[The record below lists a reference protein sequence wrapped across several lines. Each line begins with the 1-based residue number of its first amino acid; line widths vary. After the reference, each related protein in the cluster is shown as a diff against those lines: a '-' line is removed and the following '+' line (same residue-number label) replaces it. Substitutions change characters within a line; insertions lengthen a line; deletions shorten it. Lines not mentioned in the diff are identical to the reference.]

1 MNLRAM
7 LLLALAGA
15 LFAIP
20 AGAQQM
26 DVVFEANDDGPV
38 TAMPPLPPPPPH
50 VAAGGMMGGSMM
62 VALPPPAY
70 GIPARVAE
78 KLGLSKE
85 LVQKIQD
92 LTFEANGQLI
102 NLEADLKR
110 AQLELDRLLR
120 SASPNENAVMQQV
133 DAVGRAEAAV
143 RKNRIGLMLQI
154 KRMLGPDN
162 WQKLE
167 AEMGEGRREIR
178 IMRQPGVGVGVGLG
192 GGEEGARTSDPRK

>member
-7 LLLALAGA
+7 LPLALAGV

-20 AGAQQM
+20 AGAQQL
-26 DVVFEANDDGPV
+26 DVVFEGNGDPSAP
-38 TAMPPLPPPPPH
+38 MPPLPPPPHPGPG
-50 VAAGGMMGGSMM
+50 AMIGGAMM

-70 GIPARVAE
+70 GIPPRVVE

-102 NLEADLKR
+102 NLEADVKR
-110 AQLELDRLLR
+110 AQLELDRLLH
-120 SASPNENAVMQQV
+120 SGNPSENAVMQQV
-133 DAVGRAEAAV
+133 EAVGRAETAV

-167 AEMGEGRREIR
+167 AEMSEVRREVRILRQPPGFGEG
-178 IMRQPGVGVGVGLG
+178 
-192 GGEEGARTSDPRK
+192 GARSSEPRK